1 MKSRTSSFNLMVF
14 QKDLTRFAPCWAA
27 YLILLV
33 LVLVNIADSGN
44 AYYRLMNVQD
54 AILAMNWVNLIYAAV
69 VAQLI
74 FGDLYNSRLCNALH
88 AMPVT
93 RDGWF
98 TSHTASGLVFSFL
111 PNLAVALLALP
122 VLRLGAGWSGVF
134 WWLLASQLQYLFYF
148 GVAVLCIMLSGNRLG
163 QLAVYAMICFAGL
176 AAYWLASSIYEPL
189 LYGIRFSDVPFLRFC
204 PLGWISQLSDVLLID
219 SIRVNDEFGNYMHT
233 QVVSVAPGEGWGYMA
248 ICAAVGAVA
257 LVAAVVLYRKRKLE
271 CAGDFVAFKGM
282 EPVVQVLVTIFAG
295 GFFHLFGDL
304 FGFGTKYVLVFCGMV
319 VGYFACRML
328 LMRTNR
334 VFQKR
339 GFLGCGLILAV
350 FALTLVVT
358 KLDPAGITRYVP
370 EAEEVESVT
379 FSQSYSLIRHQEHP
393 FIATEL
399 ADIEALLEV
408 HGDCITKEASSQ
420 PGGPEPDYDTMNL
433 RLEYKLKNG
442 KVVNRFYEV
451 YPGTQAGQILKGY
464 YTRPEC
470 VLGFPAEQAYEML
483 PYLRTIYVDGME
495 YEQFDLED
503 LDLEAMMD
511 AILADCAAGNMAQFR
526 SYHYPNNYDL
536 VDENFDMGIC
546 YLELGWDHEKLET
559 IRQGESDAYGII
571 SYSSIRIYR
580 SCTNTIRWMEES
592 GLLTEAF
599 KQGLVEKYGGAYGDF
614 FTWGE

>member
-1 MKSRTSSFNLMVF
+1 MKSRTSSFNLTVF
-14 QKDLTRFAPCWAA
+14 KKDLTRFAPCWAA

-44 AYYRLMNVQD
+44 AYYRLLNVQD
-54 AILAMNWVNLIYAAV
+54 AILAMNWVNMIYAAV

-98 TSHTASGLVFSFL
+98 VTHAASGLAFSLL
-111 PNLAVALLALP
+111 PNLVVALAALP
-122 VLRLGAGWSGVF
+122 VLRLQAGWSAVF
-134 WWLLASQLQYLFYF
+134 WWLLGSELQYIFYF

-163 QLAVYAMICFAGL
+163 QLAVYAMTCFAGL
-176 AAYWLASSIYEPL
+176 AAYWLASAIYEPL
-189 LYGIRFSDVPFLRFC
+189 LYGIQFSDAPFLWFC
-204 PLGWISQLSDVLLID
+204 PLGWLSQMSDVLMID

-233 QVVSVAPGEGWGYMA
+233 QVVSVAPGNGWGYMA
-248 ICAAVGAVA
+248 ICAAIG
-257 LVAAVVLYRKRKLE
+257 VAALAQALVLYRKRKLE
-271 CAGDFVAFKGM
+271 CAGDFVAFACM

-379 FSQSYSLIRHQEHP
+379 FSQSYSLTRHQEYP
-393 FIATEL
+393 FTATEL

-408 HGDCITKEASSQ
+408 HGDCITREASSVQ
-420 PGGPEPDYDTMNL
+420 SVGAEPDYNTMNL

-442 KVVNRFYEV
+442 KTVNRFYDVHPMTE
-451 YPGTQAGQILKGY
+451 AGQILKGY

-470 VLGFPAEQAYEML
+470 VLGFPAEQAYERL
-483 PYLRTIYVDGME
+483 QYLRSIYVDGME
-495 YEQFDLED
+495 YEEFDLDD

-536 VDENFDMGIC
+536 VDEDFDFAIC
-546 YLELGWDHEKLET
+546 YLELGWDHE
-559 IRQGESDAYGII
+559 RVHAAYNGTT
-571 SYSSIRIYR
+571 SYSSIRIYK
-580 SCTNTIRWMEES
+580 SCANTIKWMEDS
-592 GLLTEAF
+592 GLLTEEL
-599 KQGLVEKYGGAYGDF
+599 KRGLVEKYGGAYGEF
-614 FTWGE
+614 ITFGE

>member
-1 MKSRTSSFNLMVF
+1 MKSRTSSFNRTVF
-14 QKDLTRFAPCWAA
+14 QKDLTRFAPAWAA
-27 YLILLV
+27 YLILLM

-54 AILAMNWVNLIYAAV
+54 ALLAMNWVNLIYAAV

-93 RDGWF
+93 REGWF
-98 TSHTASGLVFSFL
+98 LSHSLSGLAFSFL
-111 PNLAVALLALP
+111 PNLLLALVSLP
-122 VLRLGAGWSGVF
+122 VLRLGVGWSAVF
-134 WWLLASQLQYLFYF
+134 WWLLGSELQYIFYF

-176 AAYWLASSIYEPL
+176 AAYWLASAIYEPL
-189 LYGIRFSDVPFLRFC
+189 LYGIQFSEIPFLRFC
-204 PLGWISQLSDVLLID
+204 PLGWISQMSDLLMID
-219 SIRVNDEFGNYMHT
+219 AVRLEDEFGNYLYH
-233 QVVSVAPGEGWGYMA
+233 QVNSVTPGEGWGYMGL
-248 ICAAVGAVA
+248 CAAVG
-257 LVAAVVLYRKRKLE
+257 VAALAGALALYRKRRLE
-271 CAGDFVAFKGM
+271 CAGDFVAFKAM
-282 EPVVQVLVTIFAG
+282 EPVVQVLVTVFAG

-304 FGFGTKYVLVFCGMV
+304 FGFGSKYVLVFCGMV
-319 VGYFACRML
+319 VGFFACRML

-334 VFQKR
+334 VFQKK
-339 GFLGCGLILAV
+339 GFLGCAVILAV
-350 FALTLVVT
+350 FALTLLVT
-358 KLDPAGITRYVP
+358 KLDPLGITRYVP
-370 EAEEVESVT
+370 EAQEVESVT
-379 FSQSYSLIRHQEHP
+379 FSQSYSLSRHQEYP
-393 FIATEL
+393 YTAAEL
-399 ADIEALLEV
+399 ADIEALLSV
-408 HGDCITKEASSQ
+408 HEDCITKEASSQ
-420 PGGPEPDYDTMNL
+420 PGGPEADYDTMNL

-451 YPGTQAGQILKGY
+451 YPLSKAGQILKGY

-495 YEQFDLED
+495 YEQLDLD
-503 LDLEAMMD
+503 GLDLEAMLD

-526 SYHYPNNYDL
+526 GYHYPNNYDL

-559 IRQGESDAYGII
+559 IRQGNSDAYGII
-571 SYSSIRIYR
+571 SYSSIRIFR

-592 GLLTEAF
+592 GLLTEEL
-599 KQGLVEKYGGAYGDF
+599 KWTLVEKYGGAYGDF